1 MMLTLVDMM
10 PPSKIESGLVE
21 RLERLKPGDAASCVP
36 EYVGEA
42 RGITRS
48 RGFSRALARARAL
61 ADESRL
67 TAVAM
72 LRRRPELCGCE
83 IQAALGVT
91 HATVSHHM
99 RVLEEAG
106 IVSAER
112 RGKWIYYR
120 LNEKAEVSIP

>member
-1 MMLTLVDMM
+1 MTLVNMM
-10 PPSKIESGLVE
+10 SPSKIESGLVE
-21 RLERLKPGDAASCVP
+21 RLERLKPRDTTSCVP
-36 EYVGEA
+36 EYAGEA
-42 RGITRS
+42 KSITHG
-48 RGFSRALARARAL
+48 RGFSEALARARAL

-72 LRRRPELCGCE
+72 LRRRPTLCGCE

-99 RVLEEAG
+99 RVLEDAG

-112 RGKWIYYR
+112 RGKWIHYR
-120 LNEKAEVSIP
+120 LRDDGGVKIP